1 MEPENQA
8 RSWPDPVTS
17 PHGHTSA
24 IAMKTT
30 KKKKKS
36 LPYINKIFIGSLRQ
50 HPFAPC
56 PLSPTPPSCPRYES
70 AFWSDR
76 KVLHLELDLGDSGMA
91 ALMGPGDAIGVCP
104 ANSPDLVARLLA
116 RLGGLPADKV
126 GAELS
131 HKP

>member
-1 MEPENQA
+1 M
-8 RSWPDPVTS
+8 
-17 PHGHTSA
+17 
-24 IAMKTT
+24 
-30 KKKKKS
+30 
-36 LPYINKIFIGSLRQ
+36 
-50 HPFAPC
+50 
-56 PLSPTPPSCPRYES
+56 
-70 AFWSDR
+70 
-76 KVLHLELDLGDSGMA
+76 LHLELDLGDSGMA